1 MKDAIDERNERERFA
16 RSIVKR
22 RNINY
27 MTREQAQI
35 CKDRE
40 EAEVVIEQL
49 LSENDRKSAALIEQ
63 LLAEQQMLQV
73 QLNTGMDATGTVPM
87 TQENYDRIEAIL
99 NEKNK
104 LLQDLIA
111 THSVGADQESQAVE
125 KAVPQ
130 SSQPNRGEP
139 ESADAKDG
147 TGAGEAGLEE
157 EELDLPNMDA
167 VLQEIG

>member
-1 MKDAIDERNERERFA
+1 MRDAIDERNHRERFA

-27 MTREQAQI
+27 MTREQAQM

-40 EAEVVIEQL
+40 DAEAVIEQL
-49 LSENDRKSAALIEQ
+49 LSENDRKSAELIEQ
-63 LLAEQQMLQV
+63 VLAEQQMLQV
-73 QLNTGMDATGTVPM
+73 QLHTGMDATGTVPM

-111 THSVGADQESQAVE
+111 THSVGADKEDQALE
-125 KAVPQ
+125 KAIPQ
-130 SSQPNRGEP
+130 GGQPNGGRP
-139 ESADAKDG
+139 EG
-147 TGAGEAGLEE
+147 TGAEAGTKDGGAGLEE
-157 EELDLPNMDA
+157 EGADLPNMDA